1 MTEQPLHPDDELVEL
16 ALGDIDEPRRSQ
28 LGRHL
33 VDCAQCRSAYDAIAI
48 AVDAVLPAAPDIAPP
63 VGFDQRVLTRIGAV
77 NPPGPTDA
85 ARPPTHRRQRR
96 RRLLVTVAAAVLA
109 LLLGGAVGV
118 TVWDNSESSEPPLAG
133 DAALL
138 RKSDGDVVG
147 TVAVTSI
154 EGDPVVVVAV
164 SDPVVGVPYTCRVL
178 LKSGRMVDAGRW
190 TVDEPEGHTWI
201 TQAPAGEITA
211 MELVTDD
218 GRVWSSAQWD

>member
-16 ALGDIDEPRRSQ
+16 ALGDVDEPRRSQ
-28 LGRHL
+28 LIRHL
-33 VDCAQCRSAYDAIAI
+33 VDCAQCRTAYDAIAI
-48 AVDAVLPAAPDIAPP
+48 AVDAVLPAAPEIAPP

-77 NPPGPTDA
+77 SA
-85 ARPPTHRRQRR
+85 AATEAPQRPARR
-96 RRLLVTVAAAVLA
+96 RRLVIAAAAAVLA
-109 LLLGGAVGV
+109 ILLGGVVAVSQWGGS
-118 TVWDNSESSEPPLAG
+118 DQSEPPLAG
-133 DAALL
+133 DATLL
-138 RKSDGDVVG
+138 RTSDGDVVG

-154 EGDPVVVVAV
+154 EDEPVVVVAV

-178 LKSGRMVDAGRW
+178 LESGRMVDAGRW

-201 TQAPAGEITA
+201 THAPPGEITG